1 MEMSTIG
8 KALTLLDM
16 VSQLDGDVGLSDV
29 ARLGS
34 LDKATARRL
43 LVELERYGFIEQDV
57 ESRKYRIGSAP
68 VRLARI
74 RESRYPFT
82 DVAAPIVKMLAEEVG
97 ETVHLSEFSGNQLAT
112 IRVEESAQAHR
123 VIVKIGTILPFH
135 ATASGLAFLAFCPP
149 TEIVAALSKP
159 LESFSRHT
167 EVDPNKIRELLQEA
181 AKRGFSIGQQGLEE
195 GVISTAAPILAPNGR
210 PVGTVAIAA
219 PMVRANLKTMLEYGA
234 KAVMAAN
241 NIAEKYYGTKKSQ
254 GTNAIMGEK
263 ANGNAFTT
271 SKDPRHR
278 NG

>member
-1 MEMSTIG
+1 MSTIG
-8 KALTLLDM
+8 KALTLLDL

-29 ARLGS
+29 ARIAT

-43 LVELERYGFIEQDV
+43 LVELERHGFIEQDP

-74 RESRYPFT
+74 RENRYPFIG
-82 DVAAPIVKMLAEEVG
+82 VAAPIVKALAEEAG
-97 ETVHLSEFSGNQLAT
+97 ETVHLSEFSGGRLAT
-112 IRVEESAQAHR
+112 VHVEESTQAHR

-149 TEIVAALSKP
+149 TEIDAALSKP
-159 LESFSRHT
+159 LERFSRHT
-167 EVDPNKIRELLQEA
+167 EVDPQTVRELLRETV
-181 AKRGFSIGQQGLEE
+181 KRGFSIGQQGLED
-195 GVISTAAPILAPNGR
+195 GVISAAAPVLAPNGR

-219 PMVRANLKTMLEYGA
+219 PMMRADRNTMLEFGA
-234 KAVMAAN
+234 KAVMAAGG
-241 NIAEKYYGTKKSQ
+241 IAEKYYGTKTSP
-254 GTNAIMGEK
+254 GTRPIMGEK
-263 ANGNAFTT
+263 ADGNAFAK

>member
-1 MEMSTIG
+1 MSTIG

-43 LVELERYGFIEQDV
+43 LVELERYGFIEQDP
-57 ESRKYRIGSAP
+57 ETRKYRIGSAP

-74 RESRYPFT
+74 RESRYPFS
-82 DVAAPIVKMLAEEVG
+82 DVAAPIVRMLAEEVG
-97 ETVHLSEFSGNQLAT
+97 ETVHLSEFSGEQLAT
-112 IRVEESAQAHR
+112 IRVEESVQAHR

-135 ATASGLAFLAFCPP
+135 ATASGLAFLAFSAPADI
-149 TEIVAALSKP
+149 EAALAKP
-159 LESFSRHT
+159 LARFSRHT
-167 EVDPNKIRELLQEA
+167 EVDPRNLRELLRET
-181 AKRGFSIGQQGLEE
+181 AKRGFSIGHQGLEE
-195 GVISTAAPILAPNGR
+195 GVISTAAPVLAPNGR

-219 PMVRANLKTMLEYGA
+219 PMVRADLKTMHDFGA
-234 KAVMAAN
+234 RAVIAAN
-241 NIAEKYYGTKKSQ
+241 TISEKYYGTKKSL
-254 GTNAIMGEK
+254 GTKPVMGEK